1 MEQGC
6 LWRSKNVFGDLR
18 MVKIDVISENE
29 RLDNKVE
36 TGLLKKTEISFSC
49 QGWEGCLSV

>member
-1 MEQGC
+1 
-6 LWRSKNVFGDLR
+6 